1 MNPIATPELQD
12 RSNLEELLHRTTR
25 RILQSLEL
33 QDILTATAA
42 EVRSF
47 LKTDR
52 VMIYKF
58 HSDGSG
64 QVVAESI
71 QDDRLPSLFGLNF
84 PADDIPSH
92 ARDLFLKARMKS
104 VVDVVAQQI
113 GQSFLRNPETGEV
126 LPDDVQYRAVEGCH
140 VDYLLAMGVQSSVV
154 VPILHYDQLWGLL
167 VSHHSE
173 PRSVPASELQAVQ
186 MVVDQLAV
194 AIAQSNLLTKTREKA
209 QLEATVNDIA
219 TVLRSHAT
227 NNLQDALEAI
237 VAALRGVGGRLYIK
251 PTSFEIQNN
260 ATGHLVK
267 FQEVATEKEKLYLCG
282 TQPVMAEQFILQY
295 LEQSIALQEYFQ
307 SGEHQVWVIPD
318 IYQVPELHLLHPVFS
333 PTSIRGML
341 IVPLA
346 YGQRSLGYLTVFRE
360 EIETETLWAGEFNP
374 DQRQA
379 RARQSFTAWKEA
391 KKGQVDSWK
400 PLEIELVQSLSG
412 HFAAA
417 ILQYQTHWHLQA
429 VNAGLEQQV
438 QERTTKLQRSA
449 EQQQSLLEVVI
460 KIRESLTPET
470 IFHTTTQEL
479 GHLLNV
485 ERVAVYQFDAD
496 WGGSFVHDFESTTPE
511 WQGRFTL
518 GENMVWNDTYLQLT
532 KGGRYRNNE
541 TFAVDD
547 IRQAGLYSCHIDILK
562 QFQVKAFAIAPIF
575 VGQALWGLLAAY
587 QHSTTRQWETSEVQ
601 FMAQAGAQ
609 LGMALQQA
617 ELLTQTKQQA
627 EYLAQTLDD
636 LRKTQTQLIQ
646 SEKISS
652 LGQLV
657 AGIAHEINNPVNF
670 IHGNLTP
677 AREYAEDLLKL
688 VQLYQQE
695 HTHPST
701 EIREQAEAID
711 LNFITKDLPKLLNSM
726 KVGADRIRQI
736 VLSLLN
742 FSRLDQADMKA
753 VNIHE
758 GIESTLLILQHRL
771 KAKPDY
777 SAIEVIKN
785 YSNLPL
791 VECYAG
797 QLNQVF
803 MNVLSNAIDAIEQ
816 VKEQTSEPHAGRIT
830 IRTWVADES
839 KAASRVVICIA
850 DNGFGIPETV
860 RNRIFD
866 PFFTT
871 KPVGKG
877 TGLGL
882 SISYQI
888 VVDKHGGVFK
898 CSSELGKGTEF
909 WIEIPIQQAHQ
920 NSF

>member
-1 MNPIATPELQD
+1 MNLIPLPELRD
-12 RSNLEELLHRTTR
+12 TVTLEGLLHRTTT

-33 QDILTATAA
+33 QDILSVTAA

-47 LKTDR
+47 LQTDR

-71 QDDRLPSLFGLNF
+71 QDKRLPSLFGLNF
-84 PADDIPSH
+84 PADDIPTT
-92 ARDLFLKARMKS
+92 ARDLFAKARVKS
-104 VVDVVAQQI
+104 VVDVVAQKI
-113 GQSFLRNPETGEV
+113 GQSFLRNPKTGEV
-126 LPDDVQYRAVEGCH
+126 VSDNIQYRAVDSCH

-154 VPILHYDQLWGLL
+154 VPILHYEQLWGLL
-167 VSHHSE
+167 VSHHTE

-194 AIAQSNLLTKTREKA
+194 AIAQSVLLTQTRKKA
-209 QLEATVNDIA
+209 HLEATANHIATLLRSYSLNNLQAALEATV
-219 TVLRSHAT
+219 T
-227 NNLQDALEAI
+227 ALH
-237 VAALRGVGGRLYIK
+237 GSGGRLYIK
-251 PTSFEIQNN
+251 PTTFEIQDR

-267 FQEVATEKEKLYLCG
+267 FQEVVTEEVKLYICG
-282 TQPVMAEQFILQY
+282 TQPRMTEQSVLEY
-295 LEQSIALQEYFQ
+295 LEQSIVLQEYFH
-307 SGEHQVWVIPD
+307 SGERRIWAIADV
-318 IYQVPELHLLHPVFS
+318 YQVPGLQLLQSVFK
-333 PTSIRGML
+333 PTHIRGMV
-341 IVPLA
+341 IVPLE
-346 YGQRSLGYLTVFRE
+346 YGQRSLGYLTVFRDE
-360 EIETETLWAGEFNP
+360 VATETLWAGELDP

-379 RARQSFTAWKEA
+379 RARQSFAVWKES
-391 KKGQVDSWK
+391 KKGQVNPWTPIDT
-400 PLEIELVQSLSG
+400 ELVQSLSS

-417 ILQYQTHWHLQA
+417 TLHDQIHRQLQA
-429 VNAGLEQQV
+429 MNAGLEQQV

-449 EQQQSLLEVVI
+449 EQQHSLLEVI
-460 KIRESLTPET
+460 TKIRESLTPET
-470 IFHTTTQEL
+470 IFRTTTQEL
-479 GHLLNV
+479 CHVLNV
-485 ERVAVYQFDAD
+485 ERVAVYRFDAD
-496 WGGSFVHDFESTTPE
+496 WGGAFVHDFEATTPE
-511 WQGRFTL
+511 WQGVLKL
-518 GENMVWNDTYLQLT
+518 GEKMVWNDTYLQLT

-547 IRQAGLYSCHIDILK
+547 IHWAGLYPCHADILK

-575 VGQALWGLLAAY
+575 IRQNLWGLLAAY
-587 QHSTTRQWETSEVQ
+587 QHSTTRQWDASEIQ
-601 FMAQAGAQ
+601 FIAQAGAQ

-617 ELLTQTKQQA
+617 ELLTQTRQQA
-627 EYLAQTLDD
+627 EHLSQALED

-670 IHGNLTP
+670 IHGNLIP
-677 AREYAEDLLKL
+677 AREYAADLLKL
-688 VQLYQQE
+688 IQLYQQD
-695 HTHPST
+695 HSHPSA
-701 EIREQAEAID
+701 EVRAQAEAMDIE
-711 LNFITKDLPKLLNSM
+711 FITEDLPKLLNSM

-742 FSRLDQADMKA
+742 FSRLDQAEMKA

-771 KAKPDY
+771 KAKSDC
-777 SAIEVIKN
+777 SEIQAIED

-816 VKEQTSEPHAGRIT
+816 AKEQSSESYAGQIT
-830 IRTWVADES
+830 IRTWAVDES
-839 KAASRVVICIA
+839 GNYPRIVICIT
-850 DNGFGIPETV
+850 DNGLGIPKAI
-860 RNRIFD
+860 RSRIFD

-898 CSSELGKGTEF
+898 CSSEVGQGTEF
-909 WIEIPIQQAHQ
+909 WIEIPTRQPRQ
-920 NSF
+920 S